1 MMNICLVYYY
11 YVSLASLVVV
21 SGLSSDGQTLLSLS
35 TGWVSS
41 SPSLLSSWNASHVD
55 PCLWVG
61 VVCDPANLQVVA
73 LDLSDSQISGEVGPE
88 ISHLSQLK
96 SLNLSFNDFSGPIPS
111 QIGNCTRL
119 QYLDLSVNSLSGN
132 IPNTLGNLLTL
143 KHLNLGTNS
152 LNGSIPEYIFHIPTL
167 EILALSLNR
176 LTGFI
181 PSNLG
186 MQPCSKNY
194 ANSAGLE
201 GQIPLGYGGCK
212 KLNYLDL
219 SFNQVVSLPPQ
230 LGNCTNLEQFAVVGS
245 G

>member
-1 MMNICLVYYY
+1 MDVKTTFLNCDLEEEVYMNQPEGFVMPSNEHK
-11 YVSLASLVVV
+11 VS
-21 SGLSSDGQTLLSLS
+21 
-35 TGWVSS
+35 SS
-41 SPSLLSSWNASHVD
+41 SPSLICHLGKLSHVD

-61 VVCDPANLQVVA
+61 VVCDPANLQVVT

-88 ISHLSQLK
+88 ISHLTQLK

-186 MQPCSKNY
+186 MQPCSKNCLLTTI
-194 ANSAGLE
+194 SL
-201 GQIPLGYGGCK
+201 
-212 KLNYLDL
+212 LDRCL
-219 SFNQVVSLPPQ
+219 L
-230 LGNCTNLEQFAVVGS
+230 A
-245 G
+245 